1 MIQKMD
7 FTGLI
12 QFIASQYKI
21 NKGVK
26 MNRDN
31 KLKELFIE
39 IKQII
44 IKSDQD
50 VITVDV
56 LTGID
61 IVLEVLAD
69 KEIINSEKWNIYN
82 NIHKLLLE
90 GIERIK

>member
-7 FTGLI
+7 LTGLI
-12 QFIASQYKI
+12 QFIVLQYKI
-21 NKGVK
+21 NKGVN
-26 MNRDN
+26 MNKNN

-39 IKQII
+39 LKQMI
-44 IKSDQD
+44 IKSEQD
-50 VITVDV
+50 VTVDV

-61 IVLEVLAD
+61 IILEVLAD
-69 KEIINSEKWNIYN
+69 KEIINSEKWHIYN